1 TISHERGGPTRMD
14 LSVPVEGAH
23 ASKHAVRFAAARQWV
38 TVRDIR
44 IRSTDQGA
52 MAASIE
58 DVAKLAGVSI
68 ATVSRSLRGLPD
80 VATTTRDRVFA
91 AARELNYVASP
102 FAARLASG
110 RAATVGVVVPFVH
123 RWYFAELLGAVE
135 SVLHQAGY
143 DLLLYNLGDM
153 EGRQRF
159 FEVLPVRK
167 RVDAI
172 VFASLGLT
180 DDAAKVRHSLN
191 VPIGMVGVDRVGVHS
206 TRIDD

>member
-1 TISHERGGPTRMD
+1 GHVGVDECRRDQGADEFDGAIRGAGRISADPCDSATISHQRGRPTRMD

-44 IRSTDQGA
+44 IRWTDQGA

-91 AARELNYVASP
+91 AAR
-102 FAARLASG
+102 
-110 RAATVGVVVPFVH
+110 
-123 RWYFAELLGAVE
+123 
-135 SVLHQAGY
+135 
-143 DLLLYNLGDM
+143 
-153 EGRQRF
+153 
-159 FEVLPVRK
+159 
-167 RVDAI
+167 
-172 VFASLGLT
+172 
-180 DDAAKVRHSLN
+180 
-191 VPIGMVGVDRVGVHS
+191 
-206 TRIDD
+206 